1 MTDGRGKKKKA
12 ERKIRSDRKKTDRQR
27 ERERE
32 REREETKN
40 ERKGENPEK
49 AISADPVISER
60 EKNNYKVRMK
70 KTNEDECKHR
80 NRKERN
86 NSTSLPHED
95 HELAVLLVL
104 ITP

>member
-1 MTDGRGKKKKA
+1 MT
-12 ERKIRSDRKKTDRQR
+12 ER

-32 REREETKN
+32 REREERQREEETKKK
-40 ERKGENPEK
+40 RKGGNPEK